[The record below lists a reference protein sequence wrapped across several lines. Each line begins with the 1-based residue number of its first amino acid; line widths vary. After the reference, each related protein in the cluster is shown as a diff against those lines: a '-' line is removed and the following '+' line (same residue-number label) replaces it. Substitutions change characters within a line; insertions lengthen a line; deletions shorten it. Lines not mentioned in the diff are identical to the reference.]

1 MDRQPK
7 DYKWFAVETATGY
20 DRKVCDNIITVAN
33 NRDMRDQILAA
44 CLPYEIKV
52 KKKAK
57 KKRTAAKQTQNVFIF
72 KEDEY
77 TKDEYVLQPDEP
89 EKEDEE
95 EYEIEEVRNLYHGP
109 ITYEFTC
116 DSRKAY
122 DLKWMNSLDFLSYSY
137 YPPAC
142 ASNVEGPLNPMSN
155 PGAKDNPS
163 KTVEEMMDYLESR
176 KARIQSISQRFNN
189 LPIAFTEYGV
199 RSAHGCIMQP
209 YNFLWETYY
218 DGEEQANFME
228 ASFRTFW
235 GLPEWMGLF
244 WWKWDETQNRPHY
257 HTDPR
262 GDMGF
267 TIQGKPAEAVMQ
279 KWIKKSRSEKR

>member
-57 KKRTAAKQTQNVFIF
+57 KKRAAAKQSQNVFVF

-95 EYEIEEVRNLYHGP
+95 EYEIEEVKNLLYTNYVFVKLARFDFPNEGVKISNETWHLIRGIRGFRRFLGP
-109 ITYEFTC
+109 
-116 DSRKAY
+116 DSKPIPLTDDEVKQFHIEDYINEGGENGENPAAPVKFQI
-122 DLKWMNSLDFLSYSY
+122 DL
-137 YPPAC
+137 
-142 ASNVEGPLNPMSN
+142 
-155 PGAKDNPS
+155 
-163 KTVEEMMDYLESR
+163 EE
-176 KARIQSISQRFNN
+176 
-189 LPIAFTEYGV
+189 
-199 RSAHGCIMQP
+199 
-209 YNFLWETYY
+209 
-218 DGEEQANFME
+218 GEEVIVVGGAFDGTIGEVESIDTENSTVKIRYFHMGRMAAME
-228 ASFRTFW
+228 F
-235 GLPEWMGLF
+235 
-244 WWKWDETQNRPHY
+244 
-257 HTDPR
+257 
-262 GDMGF
+262 
-267 TIQGKPAEAVMQ
+267 PADQV
-279 KWIKKSRSEKR
+279 KKL